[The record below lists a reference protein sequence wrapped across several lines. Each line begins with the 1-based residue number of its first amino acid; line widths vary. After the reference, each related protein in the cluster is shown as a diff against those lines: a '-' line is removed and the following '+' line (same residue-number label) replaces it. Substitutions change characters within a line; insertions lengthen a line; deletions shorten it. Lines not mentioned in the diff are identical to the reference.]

1 MMLDHLGEQTAGNA
15 VMAAI
20 EELLASPE
28 GVRTPDLGGNGSC
41 RDVGEDIA
49 RIVAGA

>member
-20 EELLASPE
+20 EELLASPG